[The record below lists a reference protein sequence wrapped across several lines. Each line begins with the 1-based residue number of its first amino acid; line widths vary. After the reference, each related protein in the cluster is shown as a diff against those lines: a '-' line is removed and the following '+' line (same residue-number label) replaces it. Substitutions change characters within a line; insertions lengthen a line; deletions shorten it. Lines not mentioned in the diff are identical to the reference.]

1 MISPSLLRTNYDL
14 FRCRV
19 EKNAG
24 RNLMPIVDDGGWKIG
39 AVTRNYRLT
48 QVLVLYIYGKKENIW
63 YYTLRVSKTRTCSLL
78 IARSHPVV
86 LWFQQLTP
94 RRSHEL
100 VIARH
105 N

>member
-1 MISPSLLRTNYDL
+1 MNPLLGRNNMISPSLLRTNYDL

-48 QVLVLYIYGKKENIW
+48 QVLVLYIYDI
-63 YYTLRVSKTRTCSLL
+63 
-78 IARSHPVV
+78 
-86 LWFQQLTP
+86 
-94 RRSHEL
+94 
-100 VIARH
+100 
-105 N
+105 

>member
-39 AVTRNYRLT
+39 AVTRNYRLILFYT
-48 QVLVLYIYGKKENIW
+48 FMKEREYLVLYVESIQEPY
-63 YYTLRVSKTRTCSLL
+63 LL
-78 IARSHPVV
+78 
-86 LWFQQLTP
+86 FTY
-94 RRSHEL
+94 
-100 VIARH
+100 
-105 N
+105 